1 MYDPIGIVDLT
12 VCTCILTY
20 LAKAKHKYVS
30 NTGTEKMA
38 SKFIYSMLIYLIS
51 VSLNLSLEPN
61 LSVTQRE
68 SAKMFREKLCKNV
81 K

>member
-1 MYDPIGIVDLT
+1 MYDPIGIVDST

-20 LAKAKHKYVS
+20 LAKAKRKYFS

-38 SKFIYSMLIYLIS
+38 SKFIESLLIYLIS
-51 VSLNLSLEPN
+51 VLLNLSLSQTF
-61 LSVTQRE
+61 LSHRGRAQKC
-68 SAKMFREKLCKNV
+68 SGKNCKNV